1 MTRGRSIREANA
13 RELSLR
19 TDARTWYLLVEDTN
33 RDYPHTLAEKYE
45 LALELLTKLE

>member
-1 MTRGRSIREANA
+1 MAREKTVREANA

-19 TDARTWYLLVEDTN
+19 TDARTWYLLVEGTD
-33 RDYPHTLAEKYE
+33 RHYPYSLADKYE

>member
-1 MTRGRSIREANA
+1 MIREKSVREANA

-19 TDARTWYLLVEDTN
+19 TDARTWYLLVEGTD
-33 RDYPHTLAEKYE
+33 RHYPYSLADKYE